1 MTDVV
6 FKGVHYE
13 VIVVD
18 EKTNFEWM
26 IHTIHIAKVDSIVGL
41 DFIPDAIHVMKKGA
55 KEDE

>member
-1 MTDVV
+1 ML
-6 FKGVHYE
+6 FRSRSYYE

-26 IHTIHIAKVDSIVGL
+26 IHTIHIAKVDSIVDL